1 MNYAAA
7 VSIAIAIGSLIV
19 AGMSAK
25 IAWKSVETAREQLAF
40 VKRKIG
46 MVSEPSQM
54 TEILPIWY
62 VNRMSQDTWG
72 FGLLLASGDILAI
85 GRIAGVSDDG
95 NWLEVTLLGP
105 GEGPKEVGGRP
116 VLYAALKDRRQGS
129 VRVDQVQ
136 AAFELLTS

>member
-1 MNYAAA
+1 MNYTEMI
-7 VSIAIAIGSLIV
+7 SIAIALGSLVV
-19 AGMSAK
+19 AGVSARS
-25 IAWKSVETAREQLAF
+25 AWKSVGTANEQLAF

-54 TEILPIWY
+54 TEVLPVWY
-62 VNRMSQDTWG
+62 ISRMSQDTWG

-85 GRIAGVSDDG
+85 QCIDGVSDDG
-95 NWLEVTLLGP
+95 NWMEVTLLEP
-105 GEGPKEVGGRP
+105 GEGPKEIDGRP
-116 VLYAALKDRRQGS
+116 VLYAGLKDRCRGS